1 MSTNRVSE
9 DDFGYGGKRYTLE
22 EWIRNCES
30 LDEENSSTSTE
41 AQHQYQVI
49 AMNNRW
55 YNYSCWLMYIMA
67 YLYGTVD
74 VVRKAFIGYCIHDVI
89 MEAKEVLFDKVDNYV
104 NGTSH

>member
-49 AMNNRW
+49 AMNNR
-55 YNYSCWLMYIMA
+55 
-67 YLYGTVD
+67 
-74 VVRKAFIGYCIHDVI
+74 
-89 MEAKEVLFDKVDNYV
+89 
-104 NGTSH
+104 